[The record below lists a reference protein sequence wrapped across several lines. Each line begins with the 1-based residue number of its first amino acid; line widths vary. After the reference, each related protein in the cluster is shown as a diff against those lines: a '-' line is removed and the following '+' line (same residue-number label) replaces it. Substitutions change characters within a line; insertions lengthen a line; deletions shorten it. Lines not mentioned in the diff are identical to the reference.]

1 MGPAGK
7 KPSPDLAFGQ
17 GPYQPSGLPYGLWHV
32 RDQVGSS
39 R

>member
-1 MGPAGK
+1 MGTAGK

-17 GPYQPSGLPYGLWHV
+17 GPYQSAGLPDALWQA
-32 RDQVGSS
+32 RDQAGSS